1 MKTIRIASMVLVV
14 AAALSGCA
22 TLQDAR
28 RENRVQA
35 AAFGRIAE
43 RRAPV
48 PVHPVLT
55 WHDTPYMAG
64 SWVAP
69 PKKVPAFLN
78 DHVVYESARRQT
90 IYQVAAQLARLT
102 GVRVAVHDLMA
113 PSSSMGTTTNPQSNP
128 AQSLMGGGLGLGMQ
142 GGLNGDNLLGL
153 NPDALMADEYPGAIT
168 GRVHWSGGALRGLLA
183 DIAARWGVYWR
194 VHHGGIEFYKFATRT
209 YPVGLVTLTGKVN
222 YSIANSV
229 GSPAASGTAGT
240 SGTASSGSAG
250 TTGGG
255 TLAVSGSN
263 VLQSYQD
270 VLSGVRTIL
279 ASAGQDQ
286 GEAVVSPGLGTVTVT
301 ATPPVQRMVRAYL
314 RGLARDADRN
324 VAVRVRVYQVTL
336 SNSAD
341 YGASLSAAFE
351 NAAQSIAATTSGVN
365 LTGALGNPA
374 NGMGALSLIIPSAAK
389 GGLPGDFAGTQ
400 AVLQALDS
408 VGRTSLVTSGSVI
421 TENGEPGP
429 IQSAQEITYLASSGT
444 TDTANVGSTSTLTPG
459 TQTVGFTADF
469 LPRILPR
476 GRILLSYQI
485 QLSSLISLTTVSSG
499 GSTIQVPDIQTQ
511 SDAQSVVLKSGQTLV
526 MAGFGQTR
534 HTHGVGVGLLS
545 GYRQHDGSRTE
556 LVIMIHI
563 AEVRS

>member
-511 SDAQSVVLKSGQTLV
+511 SDAQSVVLKSEQTLV